1 MSDPTTGAMERLW
14 QRLLLVVGRGRIQT
28 GNDAG
33 PVQLQ
38 QVRVDALE
46 IRDNTLRVA
55 EYGFTSMPKP
65 GCHAVMIFVG
75 GDRSNGV
82 IIGTN
87 DQTARLKNLQPGEV
101 AIYDDQ
107 GQSVYITRSGI
118 VVNGGGQLVK
128 ITNTPQVRMECDLDV
143 TGQIKDLCDTTGT
156 TMAGMRTVFN
166 THTHADPQGG
176 NVSAP
181 TPTM

>member
-1 MSDPTTGAMERLW
+1 MSDAMMGAVERLW
-14 QRLLLVVGRGRIQT
+14 RRMQMVVGRGRIQT

-33 PVQLQ
+33 PVQMQ
-38 QVRVDALE
+38 QVQIGPLD

-87 DQTARLKNLQPGEV
+87 DQTARLKNLKPGEA
-101 AIYDDQ
+101 AIYDDL
-107 GQSVYITRSGI
+107 GQSVYLTRAGI
-118 VVNGGGQLVK
+118 VINGAGLPVEIINAPTITHDGVNIGK
-128 ITNTPQVRMECDLDV
+128 
-143 TGQIKDLCDTTGT
+143 
-156 TMAGMRTVFN
+156 
-166 THTHADPQGG
+166 THTHPVIAVGSPTGDPQ
-176 NVSAP
+176 
-181 TPTM
+181 